1 MNKLAKQANIKLIK
15 SNSTNFMNP
24 LHSLIVRKLNNKEK
38 SSKIISNEI
47 KDYLNLPEKFFS
59 PNSKV
64 IIGKK
69 INLKDMK
76 SIGIEPII
84 TKKTPIINKRMSTF
98 FRKSLNFNN
107 FESSVRNSLAY
118 NFKEKQQ
125 TNDKYEIID
134 NEQLKKIFNKF
145 KTFYLSSKNDEKKN
159 NFPKLYEKNNGNET
173 FSFNNSTT
181 TKTKKSRNKN
191 IPFNLTEYLTIQNN
205 KLKIIQNIDN
215 KIKNISKRL
224 SKILNKDESDLLLN
238 RIDDYSFKKELIKE
252 IDFNKPIDENYGKY
266 KWNISLRRPKNFEGV
281 RNSYIN
287 LTREKNPFWGIV
299 VEKSPKI
306 KEVKMRP
313 GILTK
318 NKHFLEKFKK
328 AHPWLLSNK
337 DYKHFENL
345 DKLSVKGENLFNIE
359 YNREINNNRGKKLL
373 HKTFVDKGGK
383 VILKTEINNIFGEMT
398 FCENYSS
405 NNSLNNKSNNFSSS
419 SGYNTFT
426 NKLNSQIKNYSNNSI
441 NLKNFPNSSSM
452 KDSEILK
459 KNTLTKSKS
468 ATEL

>member
-1 MNKLAKQANIKLIK
+1 MSKQGGGIFMNKLAKQANIKLIK

-98 FRKSLNFNN
+98 FRKSLSFNN

-125 TNDKYEIID
+125 TNDKYEIKD

-215 KIKNISKRL
+215 KIKNIS
-224 SKILNKDESDLLLN
+224 
-238 RIDDYSFKKELIKE
+238 RI
-252 IDFNKPIDENYGKY
+252 NY
-266 KWNISLRRPKNFEGV
+266 
-281 RNSYIN
+281 
-287 LTREKNPFWGIV
+287 
-299 VEKSPKI
+299 
-306 KEVKMRP
+306 
-313 GILTK
+313 
-318 NKHFLEKFKK
+318 
-328 AHPWLLSNK
+328 
-337 DYKHFENL
+337 
-345 DKLSVKGENLFNIE
+345 
-359 YNREINNNRGKKLL
+359 
-373 HKTFVDKGGK
+373 
-383 VILKTEINNIFGEMT
+383 
-398 FCENYSS
+398 
-405 NNSLNNKSNNFSSS
+405 
-419 SGYNTFT
+419 
-426 NKLNSQIKNYSNNSI
+426 
-441 NLKNFPNSSSM
+441 
-452 KDSEILK
+452 
-459 KNTLTKSKS
+459 
-468 ATEL
+468 

>member
-1 MNKLAKQANIKLIK
+1 MNKLAKQANMKLIK

-98 FRKSLNFNN
+98 FRKSLSFNN

-191 IPFNLTEYLTIQNN
+191 IPFNLTEYLTFQNN

-328 AHPWLLSNK
+328 AHP
-337 DYKHFENL
+337 
-345 DKLSVKGENLFNIE
+345 
-359 YNREINNNRGKKLL
+359 
-373 HKTFVDKGGK
+373 
-383 VILKTEINNIFGEMT
+383 
-398 FCENYSS
+398 
-405 NNSLNNKSNNFSSS
+405 
-419 SGYNTFT
+419 
-426 NKLNSQIKNYSNNSI
+426 KNETRD
-441 NLKNFPNSSSM
+441 F
-452 KDSEILK
+452 D
-459 KNTLTKSKS
+459 
-468 ATEL
+468 